1 MPIAGSHF
9 KNSYTF
15 TITGM
20 TAKYEGLRP
29 ALEANA
35 KAVIEYLS
43 NHVAWRGTLD
53 FVLALETPTTEH
65 KDGLLPS
72 YGGRDAATGHTF
84 AGAEA
89 LTGRDANGADFDAGA
104 SLYPALDGT
113 LRNYGSPLYI
123 DPAPNVLA
131 KPVIPAGHHDFF
143 SIYLHEVLHSLGI
156 WSTAQHGDSVF
167 GKTTF
172 DGLTVQRNGQWFFAG
187 PETRKLL
194 GQDLPL
200 DTQGSRDHYATKVR
214 PDGQPDPVDRGL
226 MWQFGNYEQN
236 RWQLGQVDLAILKD
250 LGFTVA
256 NLDWLQRTEPD
267 DRDLFKDR
275 ILTGDGGNNL
285 FRGGQTPDVVDG
297 KGGIDIFYVAAPRAL
312 STLTLSGKGAVLASP
327 GGGIDTLT
335 SIERIGYQDGTLAVD
350 LDGNA
355 GQTYRLYQAAFA
367 RTPDTK
373 GLAHNVALMDEGLS
387 LKALSAGFIGSA
399 EFIQRYGQSTS
410 DTTFVNA
417 LYMNVLGRTADDAG
431 LKGWLDRLG
440 NGSWSRPDVLIG
452 FSESAENK
460 ALVGSAIASGIW
472 LGADVSI

>member
-1 MPIAGSHF
+1 MPISTSYF

-20 TAKYEGLRP
+20 TAQYEGFRS

-35 KAVIEYLS
+35 TAVIEYLS

-53 FVLALETPTTEH
+53 FVLALEAPKAEH

-72 YGGRDAATGHTF
+72 YGGRDSATGHTF
-84 AGAEA
+84 AGTEA
-89 LTGRDANGADFDAGA
+89 LTGRDANGANFDAGA
-104 SLYPALDGT
+104 YLYPALDGS
-113 LRNYGSPLYI
+113 LRNYGSSLYI
-123 DPAPNVLA
+123 DPSPNVLQ
-131 KPVIPAGHHDFF
+131 KPAIPAGHHDFF
-143 SIYLHEVLHSLGI
+143 SIYLHEVMHSLGI
-156 WSTAQHGDSVF
+156 WSTAQHGESVF

-172 DGLTVQRNGQWFFAG
+172 DTLTVQRNGQWFFSGA
-187 PETRKLL
+187 ETRKLV

-200 DTQGSRDHYATKVR
+200 DTVVSRDHYAPELL

-226 MWQFGNYEQN
+226 MWKYGNYEQN

-256 NLDWLQRTEPD
+256 NVEWLKRTEPD
-267 DRDLFKDR
+267 DRDLFKDQV
-275 ILTGDGGNNL
+275 LTGDGSNNL
-285 FRGGQTPDVVDG
+285 FRGGQSPDVVDG
-297 KGGIDIFYVAAPRAL
+297 KGGTDIFYVAAPRAL
-312 STLTLSGKGAVLASP
+312 ATLTVSGKSAVLASP
-327 GGGIDTLT
+327 GGGTDRLT
-335 SIERIGYQDGTLAVD
+335 DIERIGYQDGTLAID

-373 GLAHNVALMDEGLS
+373 GLAHNVALMDDGLT

-399 EFIQRYGQSTS
+399 EFVQRYGQTTS
-410 DTTFVNA
+410 DASFVNA
-417 LYMNVLGRTADDAG
+417 LYQNVLGRNADEAG
-431 LKGWLDRLG
+431 LKGWLDRLT

-460 ALVGSAIASGIW
+460 ALVGGTIASGIW
-472 LGADVSI
+472 LGPDVSI